1 MRSSRQLPMLL
12 ESVRQ
17 PRLLANSWTLQLL
30 PRKQLKEKRNRKSKE
45 ILECESFE
53 RYLLV
58 WLLSSICYLYKVDA
72 GVSLREDFELKVSL
86 KYLTK

>member
-1 MRSSRQLPMLL
+1 
-12 ESVRQ
+12 
-17 PRLLANSWTLQLL
+17 
-30 PRKQLKEKRNRKSKE
+30 
-45 ILECESFE
+45 LECESFE